1 MRTNKLF
8 SRDNSS
14 WLTLVKTSAPSVL
27 CFPTPLAEADAILVV
42 LPLNTIRVVQ
52 DGDRQLVEDE
62 EGARRPPH
70 LLRARH
76 QLYAQVNSRLVQ
88 SLPFGSS
95 FLCSGSTS
103 PMLSSI

>member
-27 CFPTPLAEADAILVV
+27 CFPTPLAEADAI
-42 LPLNTIRVVQ
+42 RVVQ
-52 DGDRQLVEDE
+52 DGDGQLVEDE

-103 PMLSSI
+103 HMLSSI